1 MLFVLN
7 TKMLKMI
14 QQNSSNVYVTIK
26 INKKISDDNA
36 KKRFINTYKF
46 ANQGIISLFCC
57 YEKLFIYMNRQMI
70 GRESMRHHKRIVL
83 YSLKHVR
90 YN

>member
-14 QQNSSNVYVTIK
+14 QQNSSNVYVAIK

-46 ANQGIISLFCC
+46 ANQGINKFILLLRKAVYL
-57 YEKLFIYMNRQMI
+57 YEQIDDW
-70 GRESMRHHKRIVL
+70 KRINET
-83 YSLKHVR
+83 S
-90 YN
+90 

>member
-14 QQNSSNVYVTIK
+14 QQNSSNVYVAIK
-26 INKKISDDNA
+26 ITKKISDDNL

-46 ANQGIISLFCC
+46 ANQGINKFILLLRKAVYL
-57 YEKLFIYMNRQMI
+57 YEQIDDW
-70 GRESMRHHKRIVL
+70 KRINET
-83 YSLKHVR
+83 S
-90 YN
+90 

>member
-14 QQNSSNVYVTIK
+14 QQNSSNVYVAIK
-26 INKKISDDNA
+26 ITKKISDDNL

-46 ANQGIISLFCC
+46 ANQGINKFILLLQKAVYL
-57 YEKLFIYMNRQMI
+57 YEQIDDW
-70 GRESMRHHKRIVL
+70 KRINET
-83 YSLKHVR
+83 S
-90 YN
+90 